1 MTDVVHLD
9 VPLFIRLIELAR
21 EEVKQ
26 DADLHD
32 IAEKIIAISQQRVAT
47 MADYDSIVNFMH
59 KQGSAAPEDQKEQM
73 IATEDADAEFAD
85 IVSMITRIQAAGPTQ
100 QTDTPAGYSDR
111 DVHRFKQI
119 VDLAG
124 QQTISTQPQEQYAG
138 LDAITVDA
146 GKENMNGAK
155 EPEDLRGNSFRIYPS
170 KDRES
175 R

>member
-1 MTDVVHLD
+1 MADVVHLD
-9 VPLFIRLIELAR
+9 VPLFIRLLELAR
-21 EEVKQ
+21 EDIKQ
-26 DADLHD
+26 DADIHD
-32 IAEKIIAISQQRVAT
+32 VAQAVIQLSEKGVAT
-47 MADYDSIVNFMH
+47 MADYDSIVDLM
-59 KQGSAAPEDQKEQM
+59 KQQGDPAPETNEE
-73 IATEDADAEFAD
+73 IAQEDADAEFAD

-124 QQTISTQPQEQYAG
+124 QQTISTRPQEQYAS

-175 R
+175 N

>member
-1 MTDVVHLD
+1 MADVVHLD
-9 VPLFIRLIELAR
+9 VPLFIRLLELAR
-21 EEVKQ
+21 EDIKQ
-26 DADLHD
+26 DADIHD
-32 IAEKIIAISQQRVAT
+32 VAQAVIQLSEKGVAT
-47 MADYDSIVNFMH
+47 MADYDSIVDLM
-59 KQGSAAPEDQKEQM
+59 KQQGDPAPETNEE
-73 IATEDADAEFAD
+73 IAQEDADAEFAD

-175 R
+175 N

>member
-32 IAEKIIAISQQRVAT
+32 IAEKVISISQQRVAT
-47 MADYDSIVNFMH
+47 MADYDEIVKFMNS
-59 KQGSAAPEDQKEQM
+59 QGSAAPEDQKEEFT
-73 IATEDADAEFAD
+73 AEDADAEFDD
-85 IVSMITRIQAAGPTQ
+85 IVSMITRIRAAGPTQ
-100 QTDTPAGYSDR
+100 QTDSPPGYSDR

-138 LDAITVDA
+138 LDSITVDA

-155 EPEDLRGNSFRIYPS
+155 EPEDLRGNSYRIYGS
-170 KDRES
+170 N
-175 R
+175 

>member
-21 EEVKQ
+21 EDVKQ

-32 IAEKIIAISQQRVAT
+32 IAQRVIELSQDRVAT
-47 MADYDSIVNFMH
+47 MADYD
-59 KQGSAAPEDQKEQM
+59 
-73 IATEDADAEFAD
+73 D
-85 IVSMITRIQAAGPTQ
+85 IVSFMKSQGEPAAEKPAEESVEENVDEVDAIMAMIGRLAPKPIEQ
-100 QTDTPAGYSDR
+100 PAGYQER

-124 QQTISTQPQEQYAG
+124 QQTISTQPQEAYAG
-138 LDAITVDA
+138 MDAITVNA

-155 EPEDLRGNSFRIYPS
+155 DTADLRGDSFRIYGGN
-170 KDRES
+170 
-175 R
+175 

>member
-1 MTDVVHLD
+1 MADVVHLD
-9 VPLFIRLIELAR
+9 VPLFIRLLELAR
-21 EEVKQ
+21 EDIKQ
-26 DADLHD
+26 DADIHD
-32 IAEKIIAISQQRVAT
+32 VAQAVIQLSEKGVAT
-47 MADYDSIVNFMH
+47 MADYDSIVDLM
-59 KQGSAAPEDQKEQM
+59 KQQGDPAPETNEE
-73 IATEDADAEFAD
+73 IAQEDADAEFAD

-155 EPEDLRGNSFRIYPS
+155 DPADIKGEHPSLYPG
-170 KDRES
+170 KVYGAR
-175 R
+175 

>member
-47 MADYDSIVNFMH
+47 MADYDEIVKFMNS
-59 KQGSAAPEDQKEQM
+59 QGSAAPEDQKEEFT
-73 IATEDADAEFAD
+73 AEDADAEFDD
-85 IVSMITRIQAAGPTQ
+85 IVSMITRIRAAGPTQ
-100 QTDTPAGYSDR
+100 QTDSPPGYSDR

-138 LDAITVDA
+138 LDSITVDA

-155 EPEDLRGNSFRIYPS
+155 EPEDLRGNSYRIYGS
-170 KDRES
+170 N
-175 R
+175 

>member
-1 MTDVVHLD
+1 MADVVHLD
-9 VPLFIRLIELAR
+9 VPLFIRLLELAR
-21 EEVKQ
+21 EDIKQ
-26 DADLHD
+26 DADIHD
-32 IAEKIIAISQQRVAT
+32 VAQAVIQLSEKGVAT
-47 MADYDSIVNFMH
+47 MADYDSIVDLM
-59 KQGSAAPEDQKEQM
+59 KQQGDPAPETNEE
-73 IATEDADAEFAD
+73 IAQEDADAEFAD

-175 R
+175 I

>member
-32 IAEKIIAISQQRVAT
+32 IAEKVISISQQRVAT
-47 MADYDSIVNFMH
+47 MADYDSIVSFM
-59 KQGSAAPEDQKEQM
+59 KSQGEPAAASEPKEEFT
-73 IATEDADAEFAD
+73 AEDADTEFDD
-85 IVSMITRIQAAGPTQ
+85 IVSMITRIRAAGPTQ
-100 QTDTPAGYSDR
+100 QTDSPAGYSDR

-138 LDAITVDA
+138 LDSITVDA

-155 EPEDLRGNSFRIYPS
+155 EPEDLRGNSYRIYGS
-170 KDRES
+170 N
-175 R
+175 